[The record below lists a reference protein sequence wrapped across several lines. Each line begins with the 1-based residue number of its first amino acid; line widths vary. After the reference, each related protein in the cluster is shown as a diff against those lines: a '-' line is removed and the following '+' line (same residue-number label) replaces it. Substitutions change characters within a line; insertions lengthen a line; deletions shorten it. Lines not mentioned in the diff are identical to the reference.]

1 MGAPV
6 AKTRTKHPVVKTSTK
21 HPVVKTSDEPSPPFA
36 TLVGPVAKTRDEPSP
51 PFATLV
57 GPVVKRRNKPSP
69 PLPPN
74 HPERI
79 KNCIVEAKL
88 IRSALVGLKRIQN
101 DERASESCITLDT
114 VPIEVLIDMTTQA
127 CNNLRMYK
135 LQCFSMIGEYNDKSC
150 MYLYRSAD
158 YIYIIREYVDGSC
171 KYATMNIEL

>member
-21 HPVVKTSDEPSPPFA
+21 PP

-57 GPVVKRRNKPSP
+57 GPVVKRCNKPSP
-69 PLPPN
+69 PFAPLPPN
-74 HPERI
+74 HPDRI
-79 KNCIVEAKL
+79 KNCLVQAQL
-88 IRSALVGLKRIQN
+88 IRSAVVGLKRIQN

-114 VPIEVLIDMTTQA
+114 VPIEVLIDMTAQA